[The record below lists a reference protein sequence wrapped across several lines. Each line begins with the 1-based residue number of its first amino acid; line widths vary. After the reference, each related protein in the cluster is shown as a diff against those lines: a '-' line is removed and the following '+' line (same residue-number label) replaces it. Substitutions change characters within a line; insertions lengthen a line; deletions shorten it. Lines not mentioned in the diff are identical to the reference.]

1 MLDYDVV
8 IIGGTPAGRYA
19 ALTATYLQA
28 AVALIE
34 PPNQSSE
41 LPLSRKNLPISGIRY
56 SQILV
61 ELGQFAQHIS
71 FAQQFTSN
79 LGGNA
84 DTPAIAIQFESATW
98 WAKNAVSN
106 IEEIHS
112 LDFLAAAGVDV
123 ILGNAEFVMKP
134 DLALIVNGRR
144 LKSRRFILA
153 TPSQPAIPE
162 IQGLLST
169 GYFTTETIGSLTE
182 LKKPPKSLVVIG
194 GDPAGVELAQAF
206 NRLGVAVTV
215 IVKSS
220 HILAKEDAEAAHLI
234 QAVMESEG
242 VRILTQTEV
251 TQARIIDGKKWI
263 QAGNEAIETDEI
275 LVAAGYKKFDFEY
288 LNLSATGVK
297 FNEKGLILNDKLQTT
312 NSRIYACTDFYRG
325 YVFPHIGNYQAKIA
339 LENALFLPIFKVNYH
354 GIPWA
359 ILADPQLAR
368 VGINESQAKAKYG
381 DDVLVCREY
390 FKMVDKAQMRGETT
404 GFYKLIGRRNGEI
417 LGAIIVGPQAAELI
431 HSIALA
437 MRQGLKVDAIAELP
451 YIWPTLSEINGKIA
465 KNWQLQKFRS
475 QPFLS
480 NLLENLFHWRR
491 YWHW

>member
-19 ALTATYLQA
+19 ALTATYQQA
-28 AVALIE
+28 RVALIE
-34 PPNQSSE
+34 PLNISSE
-41 LPLSRKNLPISGIRY
+41 LPLLGNNSPISGVRY
-56 SQILV
+56 SKTLV
-61 ELGQFAQHIS
+61 ELGRFAHQVSFFQQVIS
-71 FAQQFTSN
+71 NFGESAN
-79 LGGNA
+79 
-84 DTPAIAIQFESATW
+84 TPEIAIQLEGAIEL
-98 WAKNAVSN
+98 AKNAVSN

-112 LDFLAAAGVDV
+112 IDLLAVAGVD
-123 ILGNAEFVMKP
+123 IIWGNPEFIIKP
-134 DLALIVNGRR
+134 NLALMVNGRK
-144 LKSRRFILA
+144 LKSRRFLLA

-162 IQGLLST
+162 IEGLLST
-169 GYFTTETIGSLTE
+169 EYFTTENIGNLSG
-182 LKKPPKSLVVIG
+182 LKKLPKSLVVIG
-194 GDPAGVELAQAF
+194 GDPAGIELAQAF

-220 HILAKEDAEAAHLI
+220 HILAKEDTEAAHLV
-234 QAVMESEG
+234 QSVMESEG

-251 TQARIIDGKKWI
+251 TQARVIDGKKWI

-275 LVAAGYKKFDFEY
+275 LVAAGYKKFDFAT
-288 LNLSATGVK
+288 LNLSMVGVK

-312 NSRIYACTDFYRG
+312 NPKIYACTDFSGG
-325 YVFPHIGNYQAKIA
+325 YFFTNIANYQAKIA
-339 LENALFLPIFKVNYH
+339 VKNALFLPVFKVDYR

-359 ILADPQLAR
+359 IFSEPQLAR
-368 VGINESQAKAKYG
+368 VGMTESQAKAKYG
-381 DDVLVCREY
+381 DDILVGREY
-390 FKMVDKAQMRGETT
+390 FKMVDQAQMRSETT

-431 HSIALA
+431 HSVALA

-451 YIWPTLSEINGKIA
+451 YIWPTLSEINSKIA

-480 NLLENLFHWRR
+480 NLLDNLFHWRR